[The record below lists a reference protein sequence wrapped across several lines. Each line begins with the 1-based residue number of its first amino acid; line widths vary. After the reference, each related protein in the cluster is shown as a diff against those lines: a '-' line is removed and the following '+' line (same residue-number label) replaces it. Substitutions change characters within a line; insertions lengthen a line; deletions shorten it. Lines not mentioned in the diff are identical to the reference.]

1 MESLS
6 PVVRGCALLLLLCA
20 TRLQA
25 DTPAGQWAGWLQQQI
40 NSLPASRAINA
51 EQERWLAENRDA
63 AQPLYNPALNIGY
76 EDSAET
82 TRTLGLSQTLDWSG
96 KARARR
102 DAVAVRDT
110 LAQLRADKARASL
123 LADSLNALV
132 AFDAARAR
140 LAATRAQ
147 EQQLSALSELIRRRE
162 QAGDLGQVDAQL
174 AWLSLAQAQQTLAEA
189 ESDATAAATRLRQV
203 LASAQPGR
211 PLPAARHWQAVAVS
225 TDTSQRLPVSFDLR
239 LAQQQLALAEQGATL
254 ASRQRRADPTLGFSV
269 GQEGDDNLW
278 GVDISLPLKI
288 FNTGNDRY
296 QAALADSESRRALL
310 EKTRADIAAQL
321 DGALRD
327 YQQRR
332 ERWQTWQQLT
342 GDTLARS
349 DALLERVWQQG
360 ELTTQNYLQA
370 LNQRL
375 DTRLS
380 GIALREAMQ
389 QAWIRWLEES
399 AQLNDWLNSLAN

>member
-6 PVVRGCALLLLLCA
+6 AVVRRCALLMLLCVSGA
-20 TRLQA
+20 QA
-25 DTPAGQWAGWLQQQI
+25 ETAPGQWAGWLQQQI
-40 NSLPASRAINA
+40 NSLPASRAISA

-76 EDSAET
+76 EDSADT
-82 TRTLGLSQTLDWSG
+82 TKTVGLSQTLDWSG

-140 LAATRAQ
+140 LAATRQQ
-147 EQQLSALSELIRRRE
+147 EQQLSALSDLIRRRE

-174 AWLSLAQAQQTLAEA
+174 AWLSLAQTQQALAEA
-189 ESDATAAATRLRQV
+189 ESDATAAATQLRQV
-203 LASAQPGR
+203 LASEQPGQS
-211 PLPAARHWQAVAVS
+211 LPAARHWQAVAVS
-225 TDTSQRLPVSFDLR
+225 TDASQRLPASFDLR
-239 LAQQQLALAEQGATL
+239 LAEQQLALAEQGA
-254 ASRQRRADPTLGFSV
+254 AVADRQRRADPTLGFSV
-269 GQEGDDNLW
+269 GQEGDENLW
-278 GVDISLPLKI
+278 GVDISLPLKL
-288 FNTGNDRY
+288 FNTGKAGY
-296 QAALADSESRRALL
+296 QAALADSDARRALL
-310 EKTRADIAAQL
+310 EKTRTDIAARL
-321 DGALRD
+321 DGTLRD

-332 ERWQTWQQLT
+332 DRWQTWQQLT
-342 GDTLARS
+342 GDTLGRS

-370 LNQRL
+370 LNQSL

-389 QAWIRWLEES
+389 QAWVQWLQES
-399 AQLNDWLNSLAN
+399 AQLNDWLNQLAD

>member
-1 MESLS
+1 M
-6 PVVRGCALLLLLCA
+6 RHRRAG
-20 TRLQA
+20 RN
-25 DTPAGQWAGWLQQQI
+25 TPGQWAGWLQQQL
-40 NSLPASRAINA
+40 NRLPASRAINA
-51 EQERWLAENRDA
+51 EQERWMAENRDA
-63 AQPLYNPALNIGY
+63 AQPLYNPELNIGY
-76 EDSAET
+76 EDSADT
-82 TRTLGLSQTLDWSG
+82 TRTVGLSQTLDWSG

-102 DAVAVRDT
+102 DAVVVRDT

-132 AFDAARAR
+132 AFDAARTR
-140 LAATRAQ
+140 LAATRQQ

-174 AWLSLAQAQQTLAEA
+174 AWLSLAQAQQTLAQA

-203 LASAQPGR
+203 LASAQPGQ

-225 TDTSQRLPVSFDLR
+225 TDASQRLPASFDLR
-239 LAQQQLALAEQGATL
+239 LAQQQLALAEQDATV
-254 ASRQRRADPTLGFSV
+254 AGRQRRADPTLGVSV
-269 GQEGDDNLW
+269 GKEGDDNLW
-278 GVDISLPLKI
+278 GVDISLPLKL
-288 FNTGNDRY
+288 FNTGKAGY
-296 QAALADSESRRALL
+296 QAALADSDARRALL
-310 EKTRADIAAQL
+310 EKTRADIAARL

-389 QAWIRWLEES
+389 QAWVRWLRES
-399 AQLNDWLNSLAN
+399 AQLNDWLNQLAN